1 MSHVVI
7 RKYIKNGTN
16 LERGIGSIE
25 CKLSREDNKGN
36 ATILDGSSGRVHSC
50 CTKME
55 KPLED

>member
-1 MSHVVI
+1 MSHAVT
-7 RKYIKNGTN
+7 REYKKTGTN
-16 LERGIGSIE
+16 LERRIGSIE

-36 ATILDGSSGRVHSC
+36 VTILDYSSGRVHSC

>member
-1 MSHVVI
+1 MSHVVT
-7 RKYIKNGTN
+7 REYKKNGTN

-25 CKLSREDNKGN
+25 CKLSKEDNKTN